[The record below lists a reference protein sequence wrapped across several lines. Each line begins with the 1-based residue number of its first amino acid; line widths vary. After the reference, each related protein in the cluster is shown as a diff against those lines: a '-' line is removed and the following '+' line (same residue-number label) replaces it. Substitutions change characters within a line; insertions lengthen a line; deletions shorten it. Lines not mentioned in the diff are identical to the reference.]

1 MKEILLYG
9 QIYSSTA
16 EAFINACN
24 EVGEE
29 GVSVRINGDG
39 GSPEYGWGMI
49 AKYSEIKSKKLIKV
63 DGKAHSMYAYFLCYA
78 DDAEALDVAQITIH
92 RGGYAD
98 WVESN
103 PAYMTQGMIDSR
115 DFMNKKLR
123 RALESKID
131 VAKFEAMKGV
141 TLDQIFSNDS
151 RIDVTLTAA
160 EAKKIGLINRV
171 VNITPA
177 IKAEVESLYQMA
189 AHVQPE
195 AVTKPT
201 QPIITKMDISKFRN
215 EHPDVY
221 AQVIALG
228 VAQEKDRVEAC
239 MVFNEIDPA
248 GVKAAIES
256 GKPLSA
262 KQMADFTLKAV
273 SGKRAEDIAAE
284 ASPEV
289 KTDEAKKKET
299 EAQAKVS
306 DFEMQARKELI
317 KPKN

>member
-1 MKEILLYG
+1 
-9 QIYSSTA
+9 
-16 EAFINACN
+16 
-24 EVGEE
+24 
-29 GVSVRINGDG
+29 
-39 GSPEYGWGMI
+39 
-49 AKYSEIKSKKLIKV
+49 
-63 DGKAHSMYAYFLCYA
+63 
-78 DDAEALDVAQITIH
+78 
-92 RGGYAD
+92 
-98 WVESN
+98 
-103 PAYMTQGMIDSR
+103 
-115 DFMNKKLR
+115 
-123 RALESKID
+123 
-131 VAKFEAMKGV
+131 
-141 TLDQIFSNDS
+141 
-151 RIDVTLTAA
+151 
-160 EAKKIGLINRV
+160 
-171 VNITPA
+171 
-177 IKAEVESLYQMA
+177 MA

-289 KTDEAKKKET
+289 ETDEAKKKET

-306 DFEMQARKELI
+306 DFEMEARKQLI
-317 KPKN
+317 KA